1 MAQQPPKIPP
11 PAPVYQPYQQPPALK
26 LDPGA
31 QFTGQY
37 SDTYTDQWGNPVP
50 LETIR
55 DPNNVKP
62 SIPDYIPTWNNSFSV
77 ADHIQ
82 PALDQIQ
89 PDTSGL
95 AAFSN
100 EAKRSGPG
108 AWAGL
113 AQKLNQQ
120 EAKTQLD
127 QAQRTSAGSTAQ
139 AESNLA
145 MRGGLDSGARE
156 RLATAGSN
164 QYASAAQSIGNTEA
178 TNATKINMQDEQNR
192 IQELEALPGI
202 QNQYLAPQ
210 FQKIQLGEQAFATD
224 VQGQEANVTNLNAY
238 NQNRFSTQAQM
249 YGADQQATATR
260 ASGGGN
266 WVVTELAKHRKLP
279 ADARRCLTAIRF
291 CGAILER
298 KPMAFYFKN
307 GPELVRRLNEGGYD
321 WQDFGRFVETL
332 CELVRM
338 GEVGT
343 ATVAYRAK
351 IMDLMVKYWPE
362 CEAREFARQK
372 KGRELRQAMVD
383 KLPAPSMM
391 GGKLAVQCGA
401 NIPLDRFEGYTG
413 EKESSVCHG

>member
-238 NQNRFSTQAQM
+238 NQNRFSTQAPDVRCRSA
-249 YGADQQATATR
+249 GHR
-260 ASGGGN
+260 HPGLGG
-266 WVVTELAKHRKLP
+266 RKLGRDGIGQAP
-279 ADARRCLTAIRF
+279 EAPGGRPTLPDRDSVLRGDPRAQAHGLLLQEWPRAGPQAQRGRLRLAGLWPVCRNPLRARPD
-291 CGAILER
+291 G
-298 KPMAFYFKN
+298 
-307 GPELVRRLNEGGYD
+307 GSGHGDRRLPG
-321 WQDFGRFVETL
+321 QDHGPH
-332 CELVRM
+332 
-338 GEVGT
+338 GE
-343 ATVAYRAK
+343 
-351 IMDLMVKYWPE
+351 I
-362 CEAREFARQK
+362 
-372 KGRELRQAMVD
+372 
-383 KLPAPSMM
+383 
-391 GGKLAVQCGA
+391 LA
-401 NIPLDRFEGYTG
+401 
-413 EKESSVCHG
+413 